1 MSLSEE
7 EQKLRRLTKNNTWVN
22 RDIHHKEENY
32 LKKVQPKYE
41 EIYGDKGTK
50 FCQEEQKDENRQSQK
65 KCRVK
70 FSSIVEYS
78 RN

>member
-1 MSLSEE
+1 MA
-7 EQKLRRLTKNNTWVN
+7 N
-22 RDIHHKEENY
+22 RDLPHKEENY
-32 LKKVQPKYE
+32 LKNIQPKYE

-50 FCQEEQKDENRQSQK
+50 FCQSEQKNESKENKNKGRI
-65 KCRVK
+65 K

>member
-1 MSLSEE
+1 M
-7 EQKLRRLTKNNTWVN
+7 KLLKLTKNNTIVN
-22 RDIHHKEENY
+22 RELTKKDENY
-32 LKKVQPKYE
+32 LKKAQPKYE

-50 FCQEEQKDENRQSQK
+50 FCEEEPKSEQKENQK
-65 KCRVK
+65 KGRVK